1 MQIFSLG
8 FIANNGFRH
17 LRFAFFG
24 ILLAIFLFLMI
35 IELQVFFFSV
45 LLAKS
50 AYTQQLPMGLAGGC
64 FCWSA
69 IVLGCWLVVEQKASS
84 WLMAKEEIKKNKK
97 GLV

>member
-1 MQIFSLG
+1 
-8 FIANNGFRH
+8 
-17 LRFAFFG
+17 
-24 ILLAIFLFLMI
+24 LLLP
-35 IELQVFFFSV
+35 
-45 LLAKS
+45 KT